1 VIARTRLAFP
11 RRLIVVTA
19 AVFAAPAVSF
29 AASDTGTHPPAVD
42 CGEISDP
49 APTHD
54 PLSVRIRHAELF
66 SVEYFPQYK
75 ILTVRLTPRDPKPL
89 RYLLVQSGA
98 PPPDVPD
105 VAATITVPVQSTVA
119 LSNAYLPFI
128 SANGAIGSVVAVN
141 QHSHV
146 GDPVLRE
153 AIARGEVL
161 EVGREGNLDR
171 ERLAVLKP
179 GLVLTYGD
187 GRPPESLMPL
197 LRLGLPVVVTSEYRE
212 ASPLAY
218 AEWVMFFAA
227 FYNSEATAAAHFERL
242 SQRYETLRRLAANA
256 TPRPAVLAGGSYR
269 GNWYV
274 PAPRSYTARMIAD
287 AGAHYVFADLK
298 TDGQD
303 HETTIAISLEE
314 ALAYGRAA
322 DIWID
327 TMDWRSLAEARG
339 QDPRYALFRAFEQ
352 RQLYNNDNRRNAH
365 GTNTFWET
373 GLAEPDTVLADLV
386 AIFHPELRTRQ
397 ELKWYRRLPETR
409 P

>member
-19 AVFAAPAVSF
+19 AVFAVPCVSF
-29 AASDTGTHPPAVD
+29 AASGTGVPPPAAD
-42 CGEISDP
+42 CGEGTEL
-49 APTHD
+49 APTHEPG
-54 PLSVRIRHAELF
+54 PLRIRHAELF
-66 SVEYFPQYK
+66 SIEYFPQYK
-75 ILTVRLTPRDPKPL
+75 ILTVRLAPTDTTPL
-89 RYLLVQSGA
+89 RYLLVQCGA
-98 PPPDVPD
+98 PRPDIPD

-128 SANGAIGSVVAVN
+128 SASRAIGSVVAVN

-153 AIARGEVL
+153 AIDRGEVL
-161 EVGREGNLDR
+161 EVGREGSLDR

-242 SQRYETLRRLAANA
+242 SRRYEALRRLAANA
-256 TPRPAVLAGGSYR
+256 TPKPAVLAGGSYR

-287 AGAHYVFADLK
+287 AGARYVFADLQP
-298 TDGQD
+298 DGQV
-303 HETTIAISLEE
+303 HETTIAISLEQ

-327 TMDWRSLAEARG
+327 TMDWQSLAEARG
-339 QDPRYALFRAFEQ
+339 QDPRYALFKAFEQ
-352 RQLYNNDNRRNAH
+352 RRLYNNDNRRNAH
-365 GTNTFWET
+365 GSNTFWEA

-386 AIFHPELRTRQ
+386 AIFHPELRTRE
-397 ELKWYRRLPETR
+397 ELIWYRRLPET
-409 P
+409 PP